1 MDYELSSGTIHCFY
15 YQIGVINHFW
25 GLSIKEEE

>member
-15 YQIGVINHFW
+15 CQIGVINHIL
-25 GLSIKEEE
+25 GLSIEDEE